1 MSAFL
6 VLLTVVAQLLLWDFW
21 LKFLQALSRPL
32 ARRHLDRHVSGMARR
47 LINLVAFYSK
57 LDFELDRSLVTD
69 VPDPCVVCAN
79 HQSVADIAIV
89 LAALERHRVRFVA
102 KQELSRGFPAVS
114 EVLRIQGHALINRKG
129 DFRKVSGQ
137 LKELGKQIDRG
148 VTPALFPEGTRSR
161 DGSVRTFHAGGVRTI
176 LSGRTAPIT
185 AVAVDGGYRFV
196 SLKDLGGR
204 LSSFVYRVKL
214 VGVFNHD
221 GTKGSIQNAV
231 RGAQDA
237 ITDQIEVWRKQS
249 EEGPAKKEDA

>member
-21 LKFLQALSRPL
+21 LKLLQAVSRPM

-47 LINLVAFYSK
+47 LINLVSFYGK
-57 LDFELDRSLVTD
+57 LHYELDRSLITD

-79 HQSVADIAIV
+79 HQSVADIAIL

-102 KQELSRGFPAVS
+102 KQELARGFPAVS
-114 EVLRIQGHALINRKG
+114 EVLRVQGHALINRKG

-137 LKELGKQIDRG
+137 LKDLGKQIDSG

-161 DGSVRTFHAGGVRTI
+161 DGTVRTFHPGGVRTI
-176 LSGRTAPIT
+176 LTGRSAPIT
-185 AVAVDGGYRFV
+185 AVAVDGGHQFV

-204 LSSFVYRVKL
+204 LSSIVYRVKL
-214 VGVFNHD
+214 VGVFEQD
-221 GTKGSIQNAV
+221 GTKASIQKAVQNAE
-231 RGAQDA
+231 DA
-237 ITDQIEVWRKQS
+237 IENQIEMWRT
-249 EEGPAKKEDA
+249 ETPEGAKKEDS